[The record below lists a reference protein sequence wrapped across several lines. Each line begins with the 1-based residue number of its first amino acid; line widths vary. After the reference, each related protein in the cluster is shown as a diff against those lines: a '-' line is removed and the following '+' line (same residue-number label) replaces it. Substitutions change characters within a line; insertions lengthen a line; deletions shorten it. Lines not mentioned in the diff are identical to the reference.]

1 MPNKRK
7 DSGGSLE
14 AEECPYGW
22 TTRELYWLCVLIQQ
36 TWQPFTVLLGTGL
49 RIGEALALTWNDIDF
64 DAGIITIYKT
74 MAYKRGEDGGSA
86 GHHGTSQYTHHD
98 GDLRNG
104 YQGEKAGR
112 HQRVEREVQNLVTL
126 APQGISAFCG
136 IKWDDAYFIPEFI
149 PLDRRFIKIFVEICV
164 TANLKTPWAVRI

>member
-1 MPNKRK
+1 
-7 DSGGSLE
+7 
-14 AEECPYGW
+14 
-22 TTRELYWLCVLIQQ
+22 
-36 TWQPFTVLLGTGL
+36 
-49 RIGEALALTWNDIDF
+49 
-64 DAGIITIYKT
+64 

-112 HQRVEREVQNLVTL
+112 HQGAEREVQNLVAL

-136 IKWDDAYFIPEFI
+136 IK
-149 PLDRRFIKIFVEICV
+149 
-164 TANLKTPWAVRI
+164 